1 MACRLMGLSLIKKG
15 ILGAALGA
23 GALYM
28 VFGTSA
34 PSYVRTAFH
43 KVRDNAKSAVPVQ
56 FDIDRARDEI
66 QNLEP
71 AIKEGITQY
80 VRAESE
86 IDDLTGEIAKTK
98 ANLEKEKV
106 VMQTMNDGLKTGEYR
121 LAGTVSYTADEIKA
135 DLGRR
140 LDSYKLNSR
149 LVESREQTLK
159 ARTKTLAAIK
169 DHLNQMATTKKTLMA
184 KIEGI
189 EARLKM
195 IETTRESR
203 DFNFDDSALSSA
215 KATVAGLEK
224 KLNELARQ
232 AELEGRYSDT
242 GVPIAVEPNRD
253 VMKEADALL
262 GTPAKKTGNDKSL

>member
-1 MACRLMGLSLIKKG
+1 MVKKG
-15 ILGAALGA
+15 VLGAALGA
-23 GALYM
+23 GALYL

-34 PSYVRTAFH
+34 PSYVRTALH
-43 KVRDNAKSAVPVQ
+43 KVRDNVKGNVPVQ

-71 AIKEGITQY
+71 AIKEGIAQY

-86 IDDLTGEIAKTK
+86 INDLTLEIAATK

-106 VMQTMNDGLKTGEYR
+106 AMQTLNDSLKTGEYR
-121 LAGTVSYTADEIKA
+121 LAGTVTYTADEVKGE
-135 DLGRR
+135 LGRR
-140 LDSYKLNSR
+140 LDSYKLNTR
-149 LVESREQTLK
+149 VVESREQTLK
-159 ARTKTLAAIK
+159 ARTKTLAALK
-169 DHLNQMATTKKTLMA
+169 DHLTQMAETKRTLMA

-203 DFNFDDSALSSA
+203 DFNFDDSALARA
-215 KATVAGLEK
+215 KSTVAGLEK

-242 GVPIAVEPNRD
+242 GVPITVEPGRD

-262 GTPAKKTGNDKSL
+262 GTPAKKVATDKSL

>member
-43 KVRDNAKSAVPVQ
+43 KVRDNVKGNVPVQ

-71 AIKEGITQY
+71 AIKEGIAQY
-80 VRAESE
+80 VRAETE
-86 IDDLTGEIAKTK
+86 INDLTAEIASTK

-106 VMQTMNDGLKTGEYR
+106 AMQTLNDSLKTGEYR
-121 LAGTVSYTADEIKA
+121 LAGTLTYTADEIKA
-135 DLGRR
+135 ELERR
-140 LDSYKLNSR
+140 CDSYKLNAKV
-149 LVESREQTLK
+149 VESREATLK
-159 ARTKTLAAIK
+159 AKTKTLAAVR
-169 DHLNQMATTKKTLMA
+169 DQLNQMATTRKALLA
-184 KIEGI
+184 KLEGI

-203 DFNFDDSALSSA
+203 DFNFDDSALARA
-215 KATVAGLEK
+215 KSTVADLDK
-224 KLNELARQ
+224 RLNEMSRQ
-232 AELEGRYSDT
+232 AELEARYSDT
-242 GVPIAVEPNRD
+242 GVPITVKSSRD
-253 VMKEADALL
+253 VVKEVDELL
-262 GTPAKKTGNDKSL
+262 GTPAKKAATDKSL